1 MSKKRVLMVDDE
13 VGFTRMAKI
22 TLEARGQYSVEV
34 VNRPSDAIAAA
45 RRFKPEIILLD
56 FIMPGMDGSDVASQL
71 QTEPELR
78 DVPVI
83 FLTATARGEAAA
95 RDGLVSGGY
104 RFLSKP
110 IPVADLTRCIETCVA
125 EKESHP
131 ANDSPSPGADSEP

>member
-13 VGFTRMAKI
+13 VSFTRMTKI
-22 TLEARGQYSVEV
+22 TLEVRGQYSVEV
-34 VNRPSDAIAAA
+34 VNEPSEAISAA

-56 FIMPGMDGSDVASQL
+56 FIMPGMDGANVASQF

-78 DVPVI
+78 DIPII
-83 FLTATARGEAAA
+83 FLTATARGEEAT
-95 RDGLVSGGY
+95 RDGLISGGY

-110 IPVADLTRCIETCVA
+110 IAVTDLMRCMETCVA

-131 ANDSPSPGADSEP
+131 APDPLATGAAAEP